1 MSPAVITFPVN
12 NIVTKNNIEKPPA
25 NLFVQGI
32 VLGETINA
40 TVLGKSEGN
49 KYLLALKNLQIPA
62 TSSVPL
68 TVGEKLVV
76 KVDSIQPQ
84 VVLNITGNKNQN
96 SNAKINENLLKW
108 RANPEALLKVI
119 DKVAEFAKILK
130 TIDLPQSFPK
140 TDADK
145 LIKLFDKIIFSLQT
159 KNDPFFLKE
168 YVSRIGLLLE
178 NSLKQQVAS
187 FSKGRVEKLPE
198 DNLKAL
204 LLKLS
209 SSVSNALRDNQDI
222 DVDIRAKLA
231 SILAFTDDA
240 LKTIEVKQTIN
251 SVFQD
256 SDNGL
261 ILQVPVALADGFRL
275 ADIFIT
281 PEGKDEQEKLNFSS
295 CSVAVFL
302 DLDILGKIAVNANFR
317 EGRIYCLF
325 KCENEEVRDLINS
338 NLDELKKSLIRT
350 GYRIA
355 HMDCV
360 QGKELIAEREE
371 FLAGQSFFADQLV
384 NFFV

>member
-1 MSPAVITFPVN
+1 MPPAVITFPVN

-25 NLFVQGI
+25 NLFVQGL
-32 VLGETINA
+32 VLGETIDA
-40 TVLGKSEGN
+40 TVLEKSDGN

-76 KVDSIQPQ
+76 KVGSIQPQ

-96 SNAKINENLLKW
+96 NNAKINENLLKW

-119 DKVAEFAKILK
+119 DKVAEFAQLLK

-140 TDADK
+140 ADADK

-338 NLDELKKSLIRT
+338 NLDELKNSLIRT
-350 GYRIA
+350 GYGIA

-360 QGKELIAEREE
+360 QGKGLIAEREE
-371 FLAGQSFFADQLV
+371 FLTGQSFFADQLV

>member
-1 MSPAVITFPVN
+1 MPSAAITFPAN
-12 NIVTKNNIEKPPA
+12 SIITKSSIEKPLTDLSLQG
-25 NLFVQGI
+25 LF
-32 VLGETINA
+32 LGETIDA
-40 TVLGKSEGN
+40 TVLEKSAGN

-62 TSSVPL
+62 TSNVPL

-76 KVDSIQPQ
+76 KVDSLQPQ

-108 RANPEALLKVI
+108 RANPEALVQVI
-119 DKVAEFAKILK
+119 DKVAGFAKLLK
-130 TIDLPQSFPK
+130 NFDLPYAFPK

-145 LIKLFDKIIFSLQT
+145 LMKLFDNIIFSPQT
-159 KNDPFFLKE
+159 KNDPLFLKE
-168 YVSRIGLLLE
+168 YVSRIGLLME
-178 NSLKQQVAS
+178 NSLKQQVAP
-187 FSKGRVEKLPE
+187 FSKGRIERPPE

-209 SSVSNALRDNQDI
+209 SSVSDFLRETPKLDA
-222 DVDIRAKLA
+222 DIRAKLV
-231 SILAFTDDA
+231 SISAFTDEA

-261 ILQVPVALADGFRL
+261 ILQVPMALADGFRL

-281 PEGKDEQEKLNFSS
+281 PEGTDGRGKLNFSS
-295 CSVAVFL
+295 CTVSVFL
-302 DLDILGKIAVNANFR
+302 DLDVLGKIAVNANFH
-317 EGRIYCLF
+317 EGVMNCII
-325 KCENEEVRDLINS
+325 KCEIEEVRDLIDNH
-338 NLDELKKSLIRT
+338 LDELKKALVET
-350 GYRIA
+350 GYRIGYL
-355 HMDCV
+355 DCI
-360 QGKELIAEREE
+360 QEEGLMQKREE